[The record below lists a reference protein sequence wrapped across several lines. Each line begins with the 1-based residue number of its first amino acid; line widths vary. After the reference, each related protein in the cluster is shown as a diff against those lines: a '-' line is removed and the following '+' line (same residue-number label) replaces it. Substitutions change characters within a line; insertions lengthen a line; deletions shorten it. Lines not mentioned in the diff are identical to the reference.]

1 MIHIDFF
8 NRFTIL
14 LQSKVKHSSR
24 LRNSSLRWGK
34 KFDLSV
40 AAVDLGAS
48 RRRGPPPRRIAG
60 AVQAA
65 RTCWREGAWGR
76 GREPRRR
83 KGSQSLVRVRDAARL
98 ARRSA
103 AHHCTRAPASK
114 PAAPPWLRAPPP
126 LSLARRLGGE
136 RRNVR

>member
-65 RTCWREGAWGR
+65 RTCWREGR

-83 KGSQSLVRVRDAARL
+83 KGTQSLVRARDAARL

-103 AHHCTRAPASK
+103 AQEKLHARAGEQAGR
-114 PAAPPWLRAPPP
+114 AAMAPGAAAA
-126 LSLARRLGGE
+126 SLARSSAGRGE
-136 RRNVR
+136 EKC